1 MKAPGRL
8 QRLGIGLILIGAYGA
23 VGLSIY
29 WRGSPAYETPL
40 WYPEPISVPNR
51 EKGEQPFERR
61 APYYRKEFAN
71 RPRRTLDTNQIW
83 VPRPKLR
90 FPKSRVGVNTVDSLE
105 LARWGVS
112 PGALRHFFK
121 ERQRWCGFS
130 ALDQLPASALTW
142 PVVWELDS
150 LPPRRVLN
158 RLPESVLAGHPLV
171 GWERARALGKYR
183 RSVRPVRSWAELRAV
198 PGWTDVDAHQLRRYF
213 VLNQKDSLSLH
224 P

>member
-23 VGLSIY
+23 VGLNIY
-29 WRGSPAYETPL
+29 WRGNTAYETPL
-40 WYPEPISVPNR
+40 WYPEPIPAANR
-51 EKGEQPFERR
+51 SKREYPFRR
-61 APYYRKEFAN
+61 PYIRKEFAN
-71 RPRRTLDTNQIW
+71 GPRRAEDTNQIW
-83 VPRPKLR
+83 VQRPKMR
-90 FPKSRVGVNTVDSLE
+90 FPKSTVGLNAVDSWE

-112 PGALRHFFK
+112 LGALRHFLK

-130 ALDQLPASALTW
+130 AVEQLPSSARTW

-158 RLPESVLAGHPLV
+158 RLPEPVLAGHPLV

-198 PGWTDVDAHQLRRYF
+198 PGWSAVDVHQLRCYF
-213 VLNQKDSLSLH
+213 VLNRKDSLSLH

>member
-23 VGLSIY
+23 VGLNIY
-29 WRGSPAYETPL
+29 WRGNPAYEPPL
-40 WYPEPISVPNR
+40 WYPEPIRSENR
-51 EKGEQPFERR
+51 SKGERPFRR
-61 APYYRKEFAN
+61 PYFRKEFTKG
-71 RPRRTLDTNQIW
+71 PRRALDTNQIW
-83 VPRPKLR
+83 VKRPKMR
-90 FPKSRVGVNTVDSLE
+90 FPKNAVGLNAVDSVE
-105 LARWGVS
+105 LARWGVL
-112 PGALRHFFK
+112 PGALHHFLK
-121 ERQRWCGFS
+121 ERRRWCGFF
-130 ALDQLPASALTW
+130 AVDQLPTSARTW

-158 RLPESVLAGHPLV
+158 RLPESVMARHPLV
-171 GWERARALGKYR
+171 GWERARAFNKYR

-198 PGWTDVDAHQLRRYF
+198 PGWSDVDAHQLRRYF